1 MMLLV
6 ALYDLE
12 LYQIDVEI
20 VFFNG
25 DLQKDIY
32 MAQLK
37 GFVVK
42 CMEHM

>member
-1 MMLLV
+1 MLLV

-25 DLQKDIY
+25 Y